1 MISLTLSDVTHQIT
15 TLDNGL
21 RIVTENFPRVRS
33 IALSVMIGVGSRN
46 ETHEQAGLS
55 HFLEHLLFKGTERFS
70 SLDID
75 ELFDGIGAEIN
86 ASTDKEVTTVYAR
99 FLDKHLDK
107 AFDVI
112 SDMVMR
118 STFPDIDSEREV
130 VIEEIAMYEDEPSD
144 KVHDI
149 LGTTVFGDTPLGR
162 PIIGRAEVIGGVTIP
177 EIAAYRDAQYVPE
190 NIVIAAA
197 GATDHDRLVALA
209 REAGFD
215 RPGTA
220 PAYEPAAAVPH
231 PTVGFFEKDTEQIH
245 VALGAPGLTRGDD
258 RRFAMTVLNTIFGS
272 SSSSRLFQEVRE
284 KRGLA
289 YSVYSYS
296 GYYRDTGQVGMYVGT
311 RPDRVGEALE
321 VFGNELHRLIEDP
334 ASATELARAKE
345 NVKGRTALSM
355 ESPMGRMTQI
365 GANTLLGTPIYS
377 LDEIE
382 RRVDAVAI
390 GDLRQITEEFYDPAR
405 FSVAAVGPSESD
417 FRPALAPVN
426 EALVEA
432 GVAV

>member
-1 MISLTLSDVTHQIT
+1 MSEATHQIT

-21 RIVTENFPRVRS
+21 RVVTENFPRVRS

-46 ETHEQAGLS
+46 ETYEQAGLS
-55 HFLEHLLFKGTERFS
+55 HFLEHLLFKGTDRYS

-99 FLDKHLDK
+99 FLDKHLEK
-107 AFDVI
+107 AFDVM

-118 STFPDIDSEREV
+118 STFPDIDSERQV

-162 PIIGRAEVIGGVTIP
+162 PIIGRAEVIGEVTIP

-197 GATDHDRLVALA
+197 GATDHEKLVALA
-209 REAGFD
+209 RDAGFD
-215 RPGTA
+215 RTGDA
-220 PAYEPAAAVPH
+220 PAFEAAAAAPE
-231 PTVGFFEKDTEQIH
+231 PTCGFFEKDTEQVH
-245 VALGAPGLTRGDD
+245 VAFGAPGLVRGDD

-289 YSVYSYS
+289 YAVYSYS
-296 GYYRDTGQVGMYVGT
+296 GYYRDSGQIGMYVGT
-311 RPDRVGEALE
+311 RPDRVSEAME
-321 VFGNELHRLIEDP
+321 VFGNELQRLVEDP
-334 ASATELARAKE
+334 ASPEELARAKE

-355 ESPMGRMTQI
+355 ESPMGRMSQI
-365 GANTLLGTPIYS
+365 GANTLFGTPIYT

-382 RRVDAVAI
+382 QRVDAVTVD
-390 GDLRQITEEFYDPAR
+390 DLRALTQEFYAPTR
-405 FSVAAVGPSESD
+405 FSVAAVGPSEAD

-426 EALVEA
+426 PDLVAA
-432 GVAV
+432 GAAA